1 MKENQSATELFGEVI
16 YSYTRAQAIEDGVLV
31 DVSKTAREAGF
42 RWPVAMT
49 SAAWADCV
57 TWSEEDNQRQVYQD
71 ESGRLWTM
79 YRMYKCRERPWMAV
93 ATVLWMAFVAIRSAN
108 GGAQMEYQLYR
119 VPRDGKSVEAQLT
132 SLKLVCG
139 PGDDGEPVI
148 TIMLPRED

>member
-31 DVSKTAREAGF
+31 DISEMASEAGF

-49 SAAWADCV
+49 ATAWADCV
-57 TWSEEDNQRQVYQD
+57 AWSDDDNQRQVYQD
-71 ESGRLWTM
+71 ESGRLWD
-79 YRMYKCRERPWMAV
+79 
-93 ATVLWMAFVAIRSAN
+93 VLWMAFVAIRSAN
-108 GGAQMEYQLYR
+108 GGTQMEYKLYR
-119 VPRDGKSVEAQLT
+119 VPRDGNSVEARLT

-139 PGDDGEPVI
+139 PGDNGEPVL